1 MMKTGVFRS
10 QLLGSTILFI
20 LVISFNSGTLAS
32 IKTDPGFLPNL
43 IQPELLAMLFYYNGN
58 LADTGVGTLQLTSA
72 CSNRRLLRK
81 DKEYPCL
88 IE

>member
-1 MMKTGVFRS
+1 MIKKGVFRS
-10 QLLGSTILFI
+10 QLPGSTILFA

-32 IKTDPGFLPNL
+32 IKNDPAFLPNL
-43 IQPELLAMLFYYNGN
+43 IQPELLAMLFYYNEN
-58 LADTGVGTLQLTSA
+58 FADTAVGADQIASA
-72 CSNRRLLRK
+72 CGYRHLLGK